1 MDSSNDYDIMYL
13 IVSIIILLTQHLYL
27 VMLSTFIQ
35 LIDDKILNSLISK
48 RLELNNNNEWWRGNL
63 EQSL

>member
-1 MDSSNDYDIMYL
+1 MYL